1 MDFIATSNFTDMEP
15 LEKINLHTYNNRGDI
30 WFWNI
35 SDKDFKNLETRLA
48 NGDNGYIIHCF
59 NGIPQLIARIQKVFN
74 HEEFKKV
81 NTNNKIPV
89 PEGYENFSGVTVE
102 VDYQTVHPRIVD
114 YLNLP
119 GKEDKIDITWVFQ
132 ETLMLLDFEKPAYDT
147 FLNKNGISYTKLSWN
162 LRTTKKMLLSELF
175 ISESIIDRIFSSLEY
190 KKNVILQGP
199 PGVGKTFIAK
209 KLASQRMLYQ
219 DSNRIRMIQFHQS
232 YAYED
237 FIQGYKPEESGGF
250 KLKNGVFFDFCK
262 TAQADSTHSY
272 FFIIDEINRGNLSKI
287 FGELMMLMEADK
299 RGPEYAIPLTYSKS
313 GETFYIPKNLYLIGL
328 MNTADRSLAVV
339 DYALRRRFAFINL
352 DPVLGEKFMNYLE
365 VKGVSKELAIFIAEK
380 IGELNIVIE
389 HDPNLGRGFVIG
401 HSYFCSN
408 INTENSIFWY
418 NQIIENEIAPLL
430 EEYWYDQ
437 PEKSVNEI
445 QKLFYKE

>member
-287 FGELMMLMEADK
+287 FGELMMLIETDK
-299 RGPEYAIPLTYSKS
+299 RGEQINLLYSNDKFS
-313 GETFYIPKNLYLIGL
+313 VPSNLYIIGM
-328 MNTADRSLAVV
+328 MNTADRSLALL
-339 DYALRRRFAFINL
+339 DYALRRRFSFVEIKPAFENDTFKSYVDKL
-352 DPVLGEKFMNYLE
+352 NNPEVLIRVIDEIKSLNNQIVE
-365 VKGVSKELAIFIAEK
+365 EL
-380 IGELNIVIE
+380 GT
-389 HDPNLGRGFVIG
+389 GFQIG
-401 HSYFCSN
+401 HSYFVGSAYKIDSVN
-408 INTENSIFWY
+408 RVEEVVEY
-418 NQIIENEIAPLL
+418 EIIPQLF
-430 EEYWYDQ
+430 EYWFDDEQ
-437 PEKSVNEI
+437 KAKDWAERLRGCCDGEK
-445 QKLFYKE
+445 

>member
-15 LEKINLHTYNNRGDI
+15 LEKINLHNYNNEGDI

-35 SDKDFKNLETRLA
+35 SAKDFKNLETRLA
-48 NGDNGYIIHCF
+48 NGDHGYMIHCF
-59 NGIPQLIARIQKVFN
+59 NGSPRLIARIQKTFN
-74 HEEFKKV
+74 REEFKKV
-81 NTNNKIPV
+81 NTNNKISV
-89 PEGYENFSGVTVE
+89 PEGYENFSGITVE
-102 VDYQTVHPRIVD
+102 VDYQIVHPRIVD
-114 YLNLP
+114 YLTLP
-119 GKEDKIDITWVFQ
+119 GKGDKIDSTLVFQ
-132 ETLMLLDFEKPAYDT
+132 KLLRVLDFDKSAYDT
-147 FLNKNGISYTKLSWN
+147 FLKTSGISYTKLNTN
-162 LRTTKKMLLSELF
+162 LRTNKEMLLSELF
-175 ISESIIDRIFSSLEY
+175 ISESIINRIFSSLEY

-209 KLASQRMLYQ
+209 KLANLHMLYQ
-219 DSNRIRMIQFHQS
+219 DPNRIRMIQFHQS

-237 FIQGYKPEESGGF
+237 FIQGYKPEEGGGF
-250 KLKNGVFFDFCK
+250 KLKNGIFYDFCK
-262 TAQADSTHSY
+262 TAQADSTHPY

-313 GETFYIPKNLYLIGL
+313 GETFYIPQNVYLIGL

-339 DYALRRRFAFINL
+339 DYALRRRFAFISLYPEL
-352 DPVLGEKFMNYLE
+352 DQKFVNYLE
-365 VKGVSKELAIFIAEK
+365 VKGIPIELAIFITKK

-389 HDPNLGRGFVIG
+389 HDPNLGKGFAIG

-430 EEYWYDQ
+430 EEYWYDE

-445 QKLFYKE
+445 QKLFYEE